1 MFKTFFLPFNKN
13 PIGRIRDMILRE
25 HAAFIKV
32 YNEIQT
38 DANAEALVKKYDD
51 QSFLNI
57 VTFHDYELRRILRGD
72 LISDVLDDSDRKKLR
87 KHGVLGY
94 GGMEWYIT
102 RKAKKALRAHGG
114 FFSMEDVETA
124 LTLNESLQHVFIRG
138 IGHGLGIKEGNEHL
152 FLEAIE
158 PFLESLR

>member
-1 MFKTFFLPFNKN
+1 MK
-13 PIGRIRDMILRE
+13 LRE

-32 YNEIQT
+32 YNEVQT
-38 DANAEALVKKYDD
+38 DANAEALFKKYDD

-102 RKAKKALRAHGG
+102 RKAKKALRARFAMPDVGI
-114 FFSMEDVETA
+114 MEYRKYAEEHPE
-124 LTLNESLQHVFIRG
+124 LNL
-138 IGHGLGIKEGNEHL
+138 
-152 FLEAIE
+152 
-158 PFLESLR
+158 